1 MLIADLHIHS
11 RYSRAT
17 SKNCD
22 PIHLALWA
30 SKKGI
35 GLLGTGDFTH
45 PAWREELREKLIPA
59 QEGLYAL
66 KEGGQ
71 NSFSRGSRPGLLYR
85 GKPVAS
91 IKKTEAFA
99 RCTI

>member
-17 SKNCD
+17 SKDCD

-71 NSFSRGSRPGLLYR
+71 NSFFPGEPPRFIVSGEISCIY
-85 GKPVAS
+85 
-91 IKKTEAFA
+91 KKTEAFA